1 QTGHAVMPGPPAS
14 TPFRLRDLV
23 LHNRLVADGPTASPH
38 FGLVMLTALD
48 QPRRPSGKTALR
60 LCGDFAAG
68 ARAAAESGV
77 HLVELDVA
85 DEPKAAL
92 QAFDAARSAWPT
104 ARPLAVRLVVGD
116 DADAIVELA
125 RILATRGC
133 DLVSLAS
140 GHEPAAELAAIALSD
155 RIRYE
160 AG

>member
-1 QTGHAVMPGPPAS
+1 V
-14 TPFRLRDLV
+14 
-23 LHNRLVADGPTASPH
+23 
-38 FGLVMLTALD
+38 
-48 QPRRPSGKTALR
+48 R
-60 LCGDFAAG
+60 LCGALTSG
-68 ARAAAESGV
+68 ARSADESGV
-77 HLVELDVA
+77 HLLEVDVA

-155 RIRYE
+155 RIRHE
-160 AG
+160 AGISMLVGTGIDTRPDADSVLAAGRADLCLIRPSRAPSLASAMQQPLWA